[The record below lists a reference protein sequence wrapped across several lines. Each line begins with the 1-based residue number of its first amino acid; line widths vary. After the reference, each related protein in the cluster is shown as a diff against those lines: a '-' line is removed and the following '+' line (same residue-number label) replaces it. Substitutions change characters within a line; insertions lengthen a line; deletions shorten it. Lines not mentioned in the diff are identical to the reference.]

1 MKDFRIT
8 AARDIDQAAQ
18 RLEALQCY
26 AQRRAELIDTLDLDA
41 LGPNQMFQIFE
52 GDDALTWEL
61 ASGHLYLHHLADMQ
75 ALGMQLATPT
85 RLAA

>member
-8 AARDIDQAAQ
+8 ATRNIDQAAR
-18 RLEALQCY
+18 RLGALERY
-26 AQRRAELIDTLDLDA
+26 AHRRAEIIDTLDLDA

-52 GDDALTWEL
+52 DDDALAWEL

-75 ALGMQLATPT
+75 ALGMQLAEPM

>member
-1 MKDFRIT
+1 MNDFRIT
-8 AARDIDQAAQ
+8 ATRNIEQAAQ
-18 RLEALQCY
+18 RLEALERY

-41 LGPNQMFQIFE
+41 LGPNPVFQIFE
-52 GDDALTWEL
+52 DDDALSWEL

-75 ALGMQLATPT
+75 TLGMQLAEPM